1 MAEPAGVERFSLHG
15 RHALVTGASRGIGAG
30 VARALAGAG
39 ADVSL
44 VARSTDDL
52 EQVARDIRTIG
63 LRALPLSCDVRDNRA
78 VEACVARAWNEFDGI
93 DIVVNAAGGPLFQS
107 PINEIQEPGW
117 QRVIDLNLTSVL
129 RVSQAV
135 GRRMLERRA
144 GSIVNIASLLPTRAW
159 PAVAAYS
166 AAKSAVL
173 SLTQSM
179 AVEWGAS
186 GVRVNALCPG
196 WIRTSLNQPYLAN
209 PDLGSTA
216 IDGTPLRRWGEVDD
230 ITGAVI
236 WLASDASRYVT
247 GALIP
252 IDGGLNV
259 GLPQSWLDA
268 MRLR

>member
-1 MAEPAGVERFSLHG
+1 MTNSDEMERFSLHG
-15 RHALVTGASRGIGAG
+15 RCALVTGASRGIGAG
-30 VARALAGAG
+30 IALALAEAG
-39 ADVSL
+39 ADVAL
-44 VARSTDDL
+44 MARSAD
-52 EQVARDIRTIG
+52 
-63 LRALPLSCDVRDNRA
+63 ALDQIAHRIHGTGRQAITLPCDVLNDSA
-78 VEACVARAWNEFDGI
+78 VGELVGDAWETLGKI
-93 DIVVNAAGGPLFQS
+93 DVLVNAAGGPLFQS
-107 PINEIQEPGW
+107 PVADIQEPGW

-135 GRRMLERRA
+135 GCRMLEQRG
-144 GSIVNIASLLPTRAW
+144 GSIINIASLLPTRAW

-179 AVEWGAS
+179 AVEWGAY

-209 PDLGSTA
+209 VDLAATA
-216 IDGTPLRRWGEVDD
+216 IEGTPLGRWGEVEDVVG
-230 ITGAVI
+230 TVI
-236 WLASDASRYVT
+236 WLASDASSYVT

-259 GLPQSWLDA
+259 GLPQRWLDA
-268 MRLR
+268 MRLG

>member
-1 MAEPAGVERFSLHG
+1 MAEQRGVERFSLRG
-15 RHALVTGASRGIGAG
+15 RRALVTGASRGIGAG
-30 VARALAGAG
+30 IARSLADAG
-39 ADVSL
+39 ADVAL
-44 VARSTDDL
+44 VARSTGAL
-52 EQVARDIRTIG
+52 EQVARDIRSTG
-63 LRALPLSCDVRDNRA
+63 GHAVPLTCDVTDGA
-78 VEACVARAWNEFDGI
+78 AIEACVDRGWTELKGI
-93 DIVVNAAGGPLFQS
+93 DVLVNAAGGPLFQS
-107 PINEIQEPGW
+107 PVTEIEKSGW
-117 QRVIDLNLTSVL
+117 QRVIDLNLTGVL

-135 GRRMLERRA
+135 GRRMLERGR

-179 AVEWGAS
+179 AVEWGQA

-196 WIRTSLNQPYLAN
+196 WIRTSLNQPYLAT
-209 PDLGSTA
+209 PDLAETA
-216 IDGTPLRRWGEVDD
+216 IEGTPLGRWGEVEDV
-230 ITGAVI
+230 TGAVV

-247 GALIP
+247 GAVIP

-259 GLPQSWLDA
+259 GLPQDWLDA

>member
-1 MAEPAGVERFSLHG
+1 MPNRNGLERFSLHG
-15 RHALVTGASRGIGAG
+15 RSALVTGASRGIGAG
-30 VARALAGAG
+30 IALALAEAG
-39 ADVSL
+39 ADVAL
-44 VARSTDDL
+44 LARSAGALD
-52 EQVARDIRTIG
+52 EIAQRIQASGRRTV
-63 LRALPLSCDVRDNRA
+63 ALPCDVLNDSA
-78 VEACVARAWNEFDGI
+78 VQESVGHAWTTLGKI
-93 DIVVNAAGGPLFQS
+93 DILVNAAGGPLFQS
-107 PINEIQEPGW
+107 AVTDIQEPGW

-135 GRRMLERRA
+135 GQRMLKERS
-144 GSIVNIASLLPTRAW
+144 GTIINIASLLPTRAW

-179 AVEWGAS
+179 AVEWGAY

-209 PDLGSTA
+209 ADLAATS
-216 IDGTPLRRWGEVDD
+216 IEGTPLGRWGEVEDVAG
-230 ITGAVI
+230 TVI
-236 WLASDASRYVT
+236 WLASDASSYVT

-259 GLPQSWLDA
+259 GLPQDWLDA
-268 MRLR
+268 MRLG

>member
-1 MAEPAGVERFSLHG
+1 VTDLSGLERFSLQG
-15 RHALVTGASRGIGAG
+15 RHALVTGASRGIGVGIAT
-30 VARALAGAG
+30 ALSRAG
-39 ADVSL
+39 ADVAL
-44 VARSTDDL
+44 MARSADAL
-52 EQVARDIRTIG
+52 NEVAEMIKAQG
-63 LRALPLSCDVRDNRA
+63 GRAVAIPCDVNDEAAVAESVTRA
-78 VEACVARAWNEFDGI
+78 CESLGSI
-93 DIVVNAAGGPLFQS
+93 DILVNAAGGPLFQS
-107 PINEIQEPGW
+107 PIADIQPSGW

-135 GRRMLERRA
+135 GKQMLKQRS
-144 GSIVNIASLLPTRAW
+144 GSIINIASLLPTRAW

-179 AVEWGAS
+179 AVEWGVH
-186 GVRVNALCPG
+186 GIRVNALCPG
-196 WIRTSLNQPYLAN
+196 WIQTSLNQPYLAN
-209 PDLGSTA
+209 STVAETA
-216 IDGTPLRRWGEVDD
+216 IEGTPLGRWGDVEDVA
-230 ITGAVI
+230 GAAL

-259 GLPQSWLDA
+259 GLPQRWLDS

>member
-1 MAEPAGVERFSLHG
+1 MRGKN
-15 RHALVTGASRGIGAG
+15 ALVTGASRGIGAEI
-30 VARALAGAG
+30 ARALGNAG
-39 ADVSL
+39 ADVAL
-44 VARSTDDL
+44 LARSTDAL
-52 EQVARDIRTIG
+52 KQIAWKIG
-63 LRALPLSCDVRDNRA
+63 STGVRAVTLSCDVRDDAA
-78 VEACVARAWNEFDGI
+78 VAACVEEAWDELGGI
-93 DIVVNAAGGPLFQS
+93 DILVNAAGGPLFQS
-107 PINEIQEPGW
+107 PITEIQETGW

-129 RVSQAV
+129 RVSRVAA
-135 GRRMLERRA
+135 GRMLERRT

-166 AAKSAVL
+166 AAKAAVL

-179 AVEWGAS
+179 AVEWGAR

-209 PDLGSTA
+209 RELAATA
-216 IDGTPLRRWGEVDD
+216 IDGTPLGRWGEVEDV
-230 ITGAVI
+230 TGAVI

-252 IDGGLNV
+252 IDGGLSV
-259 GLPQSWLDA
+259 GLPQAWLES